1 MRARLLAV
9 FSLLVAFG
17 GAIGAQNTT
26 PAAGPDWNRLNDE
39 TLRHFQALV
48 RLDTQ
53 NPPGNEVLVTDY
65 VKAVL
70 EKEGIPVQIFALD
83 PKRPNLVARLK
94 GNGKKRPLL
103 YMGHSDVVT
112 VDPKKWTFPPF
123 SATRDGGYIYG
134 RGSDDDRPHVVAGLM
149 TMLELKRLNVPL
161 DRDVIFLVESGEEGT
176 TGVGIGYMTTQHA
189 DAIAAEYCLAET
201 GTVARVNGKV
211 MYAGVQTVE
220 KFPRRIELTATG
232 PSGHASRPL
241 KGNAV
246 VHLAAAVAAL
256 GNWRVPMRLND
267 TTRAFFT
274 KMAEIS
280 PETDA
285 KRYRAL
291 LSPSSPAALEADAW
305 FAEHE
310 PGYSSMM
317 RTSISPTI
325 VNAGYRINVI
335 PSEAKA
341 QLDVRMLPDEN
352 PERFLAEVTRVIND
366 KAVVARFLDDPGL
379 NRPVNKPSRLD
390 SEVFRTIQ
398 TQAGRSYDT
407 VTMPLLSTGAT
418 DMSQVRGLGT
428 ECYGIGPAIDLE
440 DGPKGFGAHSD
451 QERILESEVYR
462 FVKFSYDIV
471 LDLAGAKN

>member
-1 MRARLLAV
+1 MRGCFTAV
-9 FSLLVAFG
+9 LVAVAALG
-17 GAIGAQNTT
+17 GTGGIRAQNG
-26 PAAGPDWNRLNDE
+26 PGPDWTRLNTE
-39 TLRHFQALV
+39 TLQHFQALL
-48 RLDTQ
+48 RQDTQ
-53 NPPGNEVLVTDY
+53 NPPGNEHLITDY
-65 VKAVL
+65 VKSVL

-94 GNGKKRPLL
+94 GTGKKRPLL

-123 SATRDGGYIYG
+123 SATRDGGYLYG
-134 RGSDDDRPHVVAGLM
+134 RGSQDDRPHVVAGLM
-149 TMLELKRLNVPL
+149 TMLTLKRLNVPL

-176 TGVGIGYMTTQHA
+176 TSVGISFMTSQHA

-211 MYAGVQTVE
+211 TYAGVQTVE
-220 KFPRRIELTATG
+220 KVPRRVELVATG

-241 KGNAV
+241 QGNAV
-246 VHLAAAVAAL
+246 VHLAAAVAAA
-256 GNWRVPMRLND
+256 GRWRVPMRLNE

-280 PETDA
+280 PEVDA
-285 KRYRAL
+285 ARYRAL
-291 LSPSSPAALEADAW
+291 LNPSSPAALAADAW

-317 RTSISPTI
+317 RTSVSPTI
-325 VNAGYRINVI
+325 IDAGYRINVI
-335 PSEAKA
+335 PSEARA
-341 QLDVRMLPDEN
+341 QLDVRALPDEN
-352 PERFLAEVTRVIND
+352 PEQFLTELTRVITD
-366 KAVVARFLDDPGL
+366 KAVVARYIADPGL
-379 NRPVNKPSRLD
+379 TRPTNTPSRLD

-398 TQAGRSYDT
+398 TAVGRTYDT
-407 VTMPLLSTGAT
+407 VTIPLLSTGAT
-418 DMSQVRGLGT
+418 DMAQVRGTGT

-451 QERILESEVYR
+451 QERILESELYR
-462 FVKFSYDIV
+462 FVHFSYDIV
-471 LDLAGAKN
+471 TDLARARN